1 MKICIVTDTFYPDT
15 NGVAVVLKNYVEQ
28 LTVLG
33 HQVVVIRSKRSG
45 EHKDDVQETTYK
57 EVLVYSVAL
66 PNYEQV
72 RLGIPVTPKVAWVLE
87 REHFDVVY
95 VATEWVLGGI
105 IANLARLKGVPVV
118 SAYHT
123 NLDQYMSH
131 YGLGITKKVMNV
143 YLSWFH
149 NQATAVIAHSSASA
163 EQLVRVGVRRPVHML
178 AHGVDTSLFS
188 PSARNESLRA
198 SWGADAQTPVLL
210 YVGRVAPEKNLQLF
224 FKTLACLTAE
234 NVPYRA
240 VVVGEGPLLDELRV
254 THANVHFMGAQFG
267 TDLAQ
272 VYASADVF
280 VFPSL
285 TETFG
290 NVTVEALASGLF
302 VVGFSLAAVA
312 QYVTKPEYGVR
323 VPPGDE
329 RAFMHAVL
337 LHVQSWRTSSDL
349 RTVRASAV
357 ASISWRCVAKELV
370 RILET
375 VQQEP
380 ADKSI
385 LHRDID
391 LSFFKEKLGRAVLGR
406 FFEE

>member
-28 LTVLG
+28 LTALG
-33 HQVVVIRSKRSG
+33 HRVVVIRSKRSG
-45 EHKDDVQETTYK
+45 EHKDDLQETTYK

-87 REHFDVVY
+87 REKFDVVY
-95 VATEWVLGGI
+95 IATEWLLGGI

-131 YGLGITKKVMNV
+131 YGLGITKKVMNM

-149 NQATAVIAHSSASA
+149 NQATAVIAHSDASA
-163 EQLVRVGVRRPVHML
+163 AQLTQMGVRRPVHVL
-178 AHGVDTSLFS
+178 AHGVDTTLFA
-188 PSARNESLRA
+188 PRARNSALRA
-198 SWGADAQTPVLL
+198 SWGATEQIPVLL
-210 YVGRVAPEKNLQLF
+210 YVGRIAPEKNLQLF
-224 FKTLACLTAE
+224 FKTLAALDATQTQ
-234 NVPYRA
+234 YRA
-240 VVVGEGPLLDELRV
+240 VVVGEGPLLTELRSAHP
-254 THANVHFMGAQFG
+254 TVHFMGAQFG
-267 TDLAQ
+267 EDLAA

-280 VFPSL
+280 MFPSL

-302 VVGFSLAAVA
+302 VVGFALAAVE
-312 QYVTKPEYGVR
+312 QYVTNTTHGVR
-323 VPPGDE
+323 VPVGNE
-329 RAFMHAVL
+329 GMFMRAVAEHLTAWHTNEAV
-337 LHVQSWRTSSDL
+337 REM
-349 RTVRASAV
+349 RAKAV
-357 ASISWRCVAKELV
+357 ASISWPHVATQLAH
-370 RILET
+370 ILQQ

-380 ADKSI
+380 DDKSI

-391 LSFFKEKLGRAVLGR
+391 LSFFKEKLGRAVLTR
-406 FFEE
+406 FFED